1 MRKIYKL
8 SAALLLCAFLCSCF
22 SKASAPESVSAA
34 LESASAAPASGE
46 TPIELR
52 LVTSED
58 GVYGLPGAA
67 SESGYYNILWNDD
80 GSSNLVYTDFD
91 TARTIYLSGEV
102 SAYPQTEQD
111 PSWFKDGVSYLF
123 VVEDKLYA
131 VYPGALFNATSEAR
145 PACIYRMNLDGGNR
159 EVLIEFG
166 SGQQLTQSISSDGKS
181 LYAAIQ
187 TATPYGQTT
196 NELISVELETGRM
209 ETLCALPQGEALVGA
224 FSDKLITKNY
234 ISGNDESI
242 RLSTICLNGL
252 ERQEIFSLPFNT
264 TSGAFHGDSYY
275 YIDHENS
282 ALMRANFATGENT
295 VVCGNIPAGP
305 QNMIYISGIWGNH
318 FVYRLTRFEDEIEK
332 QKLYGID
339 LATKEIHENG
349 FTYSYQGMDHSV
361 NIIACAQDKY
371 LYVQNCAD
379 QSKTIYSEDGTAVQV
394 TDSKFVYALE
404 DVADFWA
411 NADNQTLIE
420 DLT

>member
-1 MRKIYKL
+1 MRKICKL

-22 SKASAPESVSAA
+22 SKASAPESVSVPP
-34 LESASAAPASGE
+34 ESNEKPV
-46 TPIELR
+46 ELH

-58 GVYGLPGAA
+58 GVYGLPGAV

-91 TARTIYLSGEV
+91 TVRTIYLSGEV

-145 PACIYRMNLDGGNR
+145 PACIYRMDLDGGNR

-166 SGQQLTQSISSDGKS
+166 SGQQLTQSISSDGEY
-181 LYAAIQ
+181 LYTTIQ
-187 TATPYGQTT
+187 TATSYGQTT
-196 NELISVELETGRM
+196 NELIAVDLGTGRM
-209 ETLCALPQGEALVGA
+209 EKLCTLPQGEALVGA

-234 ISGNDESI
+234 ISGNDETI
-242 RLSTICLNGL
+242 RLSTISLSSL
-252 ERQEIFSLPFNT
+252 ELKEIFSLPFNT
-264 TSGAFHGDSYY
+264 TSGAFYEDSYY
-275 YIDHENS
+275 YIDHQNS
-282 ALMRANFATGENT
+282 TLMRADFATAENT
-295 VVCGNIPAGP
+295 VVCENIPAGAR
-305 QNMIYISGIWGNH
+305 NMIYVSGVWGNH
-318 FVYRLTRFEDEIEK
+318 FVYRLTRFENEIEK
-332 QKLYGID
+332 QRLYGIN

-379 QSKTIYSEDGTAVQV
+379 QTKTIYSEDGTAVQV